1 MTGPSAIS
9 PKNCVH
15 QIGLPVGSAI
25 LSNSHDRYTRPF
37 IVSKTFRQKNQAHH
51 LKIALRNEALYR
63 GARHGFDEGD
73 AE

>member
-1 MTGPSAIS
+1 MTGPSTIS
-9 PKNCVH
+9 PTNCVH

-25 LSNSHDRYTRPF
+25 LRNSHDRNTVPF
-37 IVSKTFRQKNQAHH
+37 IFSKTFRQKNQAHY

>member
-1 MTGPSAIS
+1 MTGPSTIL

-25 LSNSHDRYTRPF
+25 LRNSHDRNTMPF
-37 IVSKTFRQKNQAHH
+37 IFSKTFRQKNQAHH